1 MIVACL
7 PGPLAER
14 LREADLA
21 DRFTLADSTAA
32 AVTALTSPG

>member
-14 LREADLA
+14 LHEAGLA
-21 DRFTLADSTAA
+21 GRFTLADSTAG
-32 AVTALTSPG
+32 AVAALTSPG